1 MSGNNPD
8 EDLVVIKP
16 RPGEL
21 LINDDDI
28 INKIRELGKNLAN
41 APAYAIFKVTS
52 YNWSFCQELNT
63 QTVKLLISQMLL
75 SRHIRSVPML
85 DSTWLLLLVTWN

>member
-28 INKIRELGKNLAN
+28 ISKIRELGKNSCHR
-41 APAYAIFKVTS
+41 AYLLSNEKLRRRIAIGFIARNSIFK
-52 YNWSFCQELNT
+52 WSSL
-63 QTVKLLISQMLL
+63 
-75 SRHIRSVPML
+75 
-85 DSTWLLLLVTWN
+85 